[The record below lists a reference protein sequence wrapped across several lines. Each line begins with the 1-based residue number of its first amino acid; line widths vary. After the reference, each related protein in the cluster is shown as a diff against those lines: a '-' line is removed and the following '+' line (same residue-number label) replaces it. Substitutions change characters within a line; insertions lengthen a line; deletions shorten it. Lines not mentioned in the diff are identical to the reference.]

1 MDDPTVLLPRAAQPG
16 DLPWAN
22 IMIGA
27 AGCRAGR
34 SRHVEMDAS
43 ATTPVPQHSPE
54 TRRAVARRTT
64 MADLVKSRE
73 ADTRHSGV
81 ASP

>member
-1 MDDPTVLLPRAAQPG
+1 MDDPTVLLPRAAPPG

-27 AGCRAGR
+27 AGFRAGR

-43 ATTPVPQHSPE
+43 
-54 TRRAVARRTT
+54 
-64 MADLVKSRE
+64 
-73 ADTRHSGV
+73 GV